1 MGLFRRNQPVPST
14 PDPQITALWQ
24 WWTDHG
30 RALAEQSIAGTIPAE
45 EFSTTMTERVREVGE
60 LGWEL
65 AAGAATE
72 HVLVVT
78 AEGDPELRALARRV
92 VLAAP
97 LPDQTWTYADSRP
110 PHPDLE
116 TVVLSA
122 DGSPEIDLARVQ
134 VSARVNAGRFDVQV
148 HHPVFAD
155 LPEESRTQLTFL
167 ALDAALGEL
176 ETELWLGEIV
186 PVEFAPL
193 DGFGLIAL
201 RSVVQDLKRTQLDPD
216 GNPRWVLM
224 TGETRDGALQ
234 ATVRSPLH
242 PLTAPHLDTYVSV
255 TLPYTD
261 RSPDGLPDGASLQAL
276 EAFAERLQRE
286 LGPSGQLVAHLS
298 NAGLRTFHLYVDSAA
313 GLLPTVKD
321 VARSWS
327 EGKASVHEMHDPGWQ
342 AVTHL
347 RG

>member
-1 MGLFRRNQPVPST
+1 MAFFRRNRPGPAAA
-14 PDPQITALWQ
+14 DPQVVALWQ
-24 WWTDHG
+24 WWTDEG
-30 RALAEQSIAGTIPAE
+30 RAMAEQSIDGSAPPE
-45 EFSTTMTERVREVGE
+45 QFSEAMTARVRAVGE

-65 AAGAATE
+65 AAGAAAE

-78 AEGDPELRALARRV
+78 AEGDPELRPLARRV

-97 LPDQTWTYADSRP
+97 LPDQTWSYADSRP
-110 PHPDLE
+110 PHPELE
-116 TVVLSA
+116 SVVLSA
-122 DGSPEIDLARVQ
+122 DGSPELDLARVL

-155 LPEESRTQLTFL
+155 LPEESRTQLALL

-176 ETELWLGEIV
+176 DTELWLGEIA
-186 PVEFAPL
+186 PVELAPL
-193 DGFGLIAL
+193 DGFGLTAL
-201 RSVVQDLKRTQLDPD
+201 RSVVQDLRRTQLDAD

-224 TGETRDGALQ
+224 TGETRDGALR

-255 TLPYTD
+255 TLPYAD
-261 RSPDGLPDGASLQAL
+261 RSEEGLPEGASLERL
-276 EAFAERLQRE
+276 EAFGDRLQRE
-286 LGPSGQLVAHLS
+286 LGPSGQVVAHLS
-298 NAGLRTFHLYVDSAA
+298 SAGLRTFHLYVDSTAA
-313 GLLPTVKD
+313 LVPAVRD
-321 VARSWS
+321 VARSWD
-327 EGKASVHEMHDPGWQ
+327 EGKASVHEMRDPGWQ